1 MMMSATRTG
10 IETDCASVARRFEV
24 TISGGSEALKAFAAE
39 LDQSWMDVTTREIW
53 RRSRNV
59 MSRVVSVGL
68 GVSFLHADM
77 SFCRCRIKCRFF
89 VQAAARGR
97 LAGGGGAQLSVSR
110 VSTPPEEFRHARS

>member
-53 RRSRNV
+53 RRQPERNV
-59 MSRVVSVGL
+59 PSCECWVGGILFACRYILLQMSY
-68 GVSFLHADM
+68 
-77 SFCRCRIKCRFF
+77 
-89 VQAAARGR
+89 
-97 LAGGGGAQLSVSR
+97 
-110 VSTPPEEFRHARS
+110 

>member
-53 RRSRNV
+53 RSSRNL

-68 GVSFLHADM
+68 GVSFLHGRYVLLQM
-77 SFCRCRIKCRFF
+77 SY
-89 VQAAARGR
+89 
-97 LAGGGGAQLSVSR
+97 
-110 VSTPPEEFRHARS
+110 